1 MHDKIRENPVAEKK
15 ERTKPEKAEKKWKP
29 TKLTYE
35 ERKAALKVLSHPLD
49 SRSPQWRHLCSP
61 WLNAVDAFF
70 GRFPIILHLLNLY
83 FTTSSTLVAEDIGIS
98 VCLCCQC

>member
-35 ERKAALKVLSHPLD
+35 ERKAALKVCSHIRPVEAPLP
-49 SRSPQWRHLCSP
+49 SL
-61 WLNAVDAFF
+61 A
-70 GRFPIILHLLNLY
+70 
-83 FTTSSTLVAEDIGIS
+83 
-98 VCLCCQC
+98 